1 MNFGWLS
8 GKWHR
13 TKARFYQWLYEKHE
27 ITEWQLKSAL
37 LSGAKSLLTGVGV
50 GFGVAIAFSTQ
61 SIVSSAMEY
70 ATFPQIQAGIESLRQ
85 DVHQNP
91 CNEFLRNQAAETNK
105 RIAYEQ
111 RSNQRWLSDW
121 ASPDGW
127 LDVERIE
134 VRCER

>member
-1 MNFGWLS
+1 M
-8 GKWHR
+8 H
-13 TKARFYQWLYEKHE
+13 QWLYDRWG
-27 ITEWQLKSAL
+27 ISPWQIRAAALSA
-37 LSGAKSLLTGVGV
+37 AKSLLTGVGV

-61 SIVSSAMEY
+61 SIVASAMEY
-70 ATFPQIQAGIESLRQ
+70 ATFPQIQASIESLRR

-111 RSNQRWLSDW
+111 KSNERWLTGW

-127 LDVERIE
+127 LDVKRIE
-134 VRCER
+134 EECR